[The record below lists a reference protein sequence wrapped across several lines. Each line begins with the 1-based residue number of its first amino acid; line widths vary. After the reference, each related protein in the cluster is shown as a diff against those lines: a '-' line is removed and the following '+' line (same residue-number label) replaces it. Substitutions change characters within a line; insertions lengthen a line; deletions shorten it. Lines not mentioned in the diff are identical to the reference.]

1 MKREDERYEQWLE
14 KLKRTSPVLLNPE
27 KLTNDIILKIELLP
41 EKVRKE
47 KRRRKW
53 EIVTWLSATAAGFL
67 VCLLLGETVFF
78 SGSERME
85 KEEAVCEDILV
96 AGTVQPVIS
105 EYRIRDMN
113 LKEKSRWLSEKWKS
127 RRLAER
133 KRKEFLTSFS
143 GDNDRVYL
151 RLKEDE

>member
-96 AGTVQPVIS
+96 VGTVQPVIS